1 MAESYQFSENSTAI
15 MDDDPEKRSITAPET
30 DHEEHQVSDAGRTH
44 GGQVTRAKMLT
55 TLIIC
60 FCNLINFMDRYCLP
74 GILPMVIADL
84 KLSNFQGGLLQSAFV
99 VSYVVVAPI
108 VGYLGDRYSR
118 RAIMGCGLLVW
129 SIVTMAG
136 SFMTTFETLL
146 IFRCLGGIG
155 EASYSAIGPAV
166 IGDLYI
172 GDTRSKM
179 LALFYFTTLI
189 GGGLG
194 FITGSG
200 MAAATS
206 SWNWGLRVT
215 PILSMVSVLLIA
227 FVMRDPPRG
236 LSEGSRLVSTSW
248 QKDIVY
254 LLKNPSLMLSTIA
267 SIAVT
272 FTVGAIAAWGP
283 QYVFLGRQ
291 ILNDNSL
298 SFDDI
303 SLVFGIVTIAS
314 GLLGVVS
321 GSIMGQKL
329 RIRFPSADAIICGIG
344 MICSAPFFYAL
355 LVLSLGSI
363 YAIYVLAFLALWFI
377 NLNWALVG
385 DILLYV
391 IIPTRRATA
400 AAFQILV
407 CHIFGDAS
415 SPFIVGLISDAL
427 KPTIESDSETFRNFK
442 SLEYGLFVILFVEVL
457 GGFFFLA
464 CSWFLVSDRA
474 KATRA
479 VAVSIPDQSVLY
491 DKSKASQVHVFVPAN
506 DPATSG
512 HTVMIKRSS
521 QIMDEVNLETV

>member
-1 MAESYQFSENSTAI
+1 

-30 DHEEHQVSDAGRTH
+30 DREEHEDYQVSNGGRTH
-44 GGQVTRAKMLT
+44 AAGDGGQVTREKMLT

-60 FCNLINFMDRYCLP
+60 FCNLINFMDRYSLP
-74 GILPMVIADL
+74 GILPMVIDEL
-84 KLSNFQGGLLQSAFV
+84 KLSNFQGGILQSAFV
-99 VSYVVVAPI
+99 VSYVVVAPL

-166 IGDLYI
+166 IGDLFV
-172 GDTRSKM
+172 GNTRSKM

-200 MAAATS
+200 MAAATG

-227 FVMRDPPRG
+227 FAMRDPPRG

-254 LLKNPSLMLSTIA
+254 LVKNPSLMLSTIA

-291 ILNDNSL
+291 IINDTSL

-314 GLLGVVS
+314 GLLGVVC
-321 GSIMGQKL
+321 GSVMGQKL
-329 RIRFPSADAIICGIG
+329 RVQFPSADAIICGVG
-344 MICSAPFFYAL
+344 MICSAPFFYGL
-355 LVLSLGSI
+355 LVLSLGPI
-363 YAIYVLAFLALWFI
+363 YAIYILAFLALWFI

-415 SPFIVGLISDAL
+415 SPFIVGLISDAV
-427 KPTIESDSETFRNFK
+427 KPTIDSDSETFRNFK
-442 SLEYGLFVILFVEVL
+442 SLEYGLFAILFIEVL

-474 KATRA
+474 KATKA
-479 VAVSIPDQSVLY
+479 VAVSIPDQSILY
-491 DKSKASQVHVFVPAN
+491 DKNKPSQVHVFVPAS
-506 DPATSG
+506 DPAASASG
-512 HTVMIKRSS
+512 LTMMIKRSS
-521 QIMDEVNLETV
+521 QPMDEVNLENA